1 MPPYVMPA
9 AVWRGTQRIRVVAPT
24 LRRPQ
29 LPSIWHGTG
38 SAEVPCF
45 VDGEETP
52 GPEHVP
58 GQGPVPEQGA
68 PDEIVP
74 SLPPES
80 HNASK
85 RQILRNMVSSYANLI
100 VGMAMGLILTR
111 VLLHHLGAGGYGLWI
126 VLVAIVGYIGLLD
139 VGVATAV
146 VQKIARLMADDER
159 QGIADVIRTAWMFF
173 AVSGALAVLV
183 TVVLAP
189 FLSSILH
196 LGTISPTVAGITLIL
211 LGVMTAIMFIGSVPN
226 SVLFGS
232 GRSDRVAQIGL
243 IGLFVTQ
250 LGQIVAVILG
260 AGLIGLAAVVV
271 VGVTTT
277 LVLATVMVRRITG
290 ASIGHGHFNR
300 ALLVELLRFG
310 GRQFFVSLGGTV
322 AYDLD
327 AVIIGLILPVAQV
340 APYDIALST
349 ANLTRSLSTQGTDL
363 LLPAYSHFDAVG
375 DGDAKEWFFSRSV
388 MGGLAISVPVV
399 IAVAAF
405 GDPILNFWLGT
416 VPPKTYEIV
425 IALGI
430 MMALQLPG
438 HQCFIFLTGI
448 GRNKLLAR
456 LAISG
461 AVVNLAGSVGATF
474 WLGPI
479 GPAIGSLPV
488 VLVLDF
494 IVLPVIVCR
503 CLGIRVRHYARTAL
517 LPVVPGAAVAGGVA
531 LLLIHLHP
539 EHSGIAAIVEAVIV
553 VVASWI
559 ALIVV
564 VAILE
569 PAFRRSVL
577 ARLRRH

>member
-1 MPPYVMPA
+1 
-9 AVWRGTQRIRVVAPT
+9 
-24 LRRPQ
+24 
-29 LPSIWHGTG
+29 
-38 SAEVPCF
+38 

-52 GPEHVP
+52 GPEHDP
-58 GQGPVPEQGA
+58 DQEPVPQEGA
-68 PDEIVP
+68 SDE
-74 SLPPES
+74 SAPPEQS
-80 HNASK
+80 PAINASK
-85 RQILRNMVSSYANLI
+85 RQIFRNMVSSYANLI

-146 VQKIARLMADDER
+146 VQKIARLMADDQS
-159 QGIADVIRTAWMFF
+159 QGIADVIRTAWVFF
-173 AVSGALAVLV
+173 AFSGTLAVLV

-196 LGTISPTVAGITLIL
+196 LGDINPTVAGITLIL
-211 LGVMTAIMFIGSVPN
+211 LGVMTALLFLASVPN

-232 GRSDRVAQIGL
+232 GRSDRVAQIGV
-243 IGLFVTQ
+243 IGLFITQ

-260 AGLIGLAAVVV
+260 AGLIGLGAVVL
-271 VGVTTT
+271 VGVGTG
-277 LVLATVMVRRITG
+277 LVLAAIMVRRITG
-290 ASIGHGHFNR
+290 ASIRNGHFDR

-310 GRQFFVSLGGTV
+310 GRQFFVALGGTV
-322 AYDLD
+322 AYNLD

-340 APYDIALST
+340 APYDIALGT

-363 LLPAYSHFDAVG
+363 LLPTYSHFDAKG
-375 DGDAKEWFFSRSV
+375 DSDAQSWFFTRSV
-388 MGGLAISVPVV
+388 MGGLAISLPVV

-405 GDPILNFWLGT
+405 GDPILQFWLGT

-430 MMALQLPG
+430 MMTLQLPG

-448 GRNKLLAR
+448 GRNKLLAQ

-461 AVVNLAGSVGATF
+461 AIVNLAGSIGATF

-494 IVLPVIVCR
+494 ILLPVIVCR
-503 CLGIRVRHYARTAL
+503 CLGIRVREYARTAL
-517 LPVVPGAAVAGGVA
+517 LPVVPGGVVAAGIA
-531 LLLIHLHP
+531 LLLINFRP
-539 EHSGIAAIVEAVIV
+539 EHTGLAAIIGAVIV
-553 VVASWI
+553 VIASWI
-559 ALIVV
+559 VLVVV

-577 ARLRRH
+577 ARLRRR